1 MLEELLNLSNYSIRI
16 KRIDNILKFKSD
28 NQIDYGDLDN
38 DYIDGEVVFDHVTFK
53 LKNKKILDNISFRA
67 RPNEITTIVGRP
79 GSGKTTIINLLYR
92 LYAVNSGKILIDNES
107 IYRYSKKVYASNIS
121 GVFQNPF
128 VFSASIRENL
138 NIINPNIKEQTK
150 ALKRARIY
158 QKITSL
164 KNQFNTKID
173 LESKVLSDGDLQ
185 KLAIARALLTNAEIL
200 IFDEVT
206 SHADPETIKDI
217 VEILED
223 LKQDHTIIIVTHR
236 PEMMKIADQVIVLKE
251 GKIISKG
258 KNKDVLSKSA
268 LYRTLR
274 TATFVKN
281 SDDEKEFEK
290 SDRSSDII
298 PLDSISNSM
307 IK

>member
-1 MLEELLNLSNYSIRI
+1 M
-16 KRIDNILKFKSD
+16 
-28 NQIDYGDLDN
+28 
-38 DYIDGEVVFDHVTFK
+38 VFDHVTFK

-92 LYAVNSGKILIDNES
+92 LYAANSGKILIDNES
-107 IYRYSKKVYASNIS
+107 IYHYSKKVYASNVS

-138 NIINPNIKEQTK
+138 NIINPNIKEQNK

-173 LESKVLSDGDLQ
+173 LESKVLTDGDLQ

-206 SHADPETIKDI
+206 SHADPETIKEI

-274 TATFVKN
+274 TATFVEN

>member
-1 MLEELLNLSNYSIRI
+1 M
-16 KRIDNILKFKSD
+16 
-28 NQIDYGDLDN
+28 
-38 DYIDGEVVFDHVTFK
+38 
-53 LKNKKILDNISFRA
+53 
-67 RPNEITTIVGRP
+67 
-79 GSGKTTIINLLYR
+79 
-92 LYAVNSGKILIDNES
+92 
-107 IYRYSKKVYASNIS
+107 
-121 GVFQNPF
+121 
-128 VFSASIRENL
+128 
-138 NIINPNIKEQTK
+138 
-150 ALKRARIY
+150 
-158 QKITSL
+158 
-164 KNQFNTKID
+164 
-173 LESKVLSDGDLQ
+173 
-185 KLAIARALLTNAEIL
+185 
-200 IFDEVT
+200 T
-206 SHADPETIKDI
+206 SHADPETIKEI

-274 TATFVKN
+274 TATFVEN

>member
-1 MLEELLNLSNYSIRI
+1 M
-16 KRIDNILKFKSD
+16 
-28 NQIDYGDLDN
+28 
-38 DYIDGEVVFDHVTFK
+38 
-53 LKNKKILDNISFRA
+53 
-67 RPNEITTIVGRP
+67 
-79 GSGKTTIINLLYR
+79 
-92 LYAVNSGKILIDNES
+92 
-107 IYRYSKKVYASNIS
+107 
-121 GVFQNPF
+121 
-128 VFSASIRENL
+128 
-138 NIINPNIKEQTK
+138 
-150 ALKRARIY
+150 
-158 QKITSL
+158 
-164 KNQFNTKID
+164 NQFNTKID
-173 LESKVLSDGDLQ
+173 LESKVLTDGDLQ
-185 KLAIARALLTNAEIL
+185 KLAIARAILTNAEIL

-206 SHADPETIKDI
+206 SHADPETIKEI

-274 TATFVKN
+274 TATFVEN

>member
-1 MLEELLNLSNYSIRI
+1 MIQVENLAFSYQNNKIFKNLSFSI
-16 KRIDNILKFKSD
+16 KK
-28 NQIDYGDLDN
+28 
-38 DYIDGEVVFDHVTFK
+38 GEY
-53 LKNKKILDNISFRA
+53 LCIIGKN
-67 RPNEITTIVGRP
+67 
-79 GSGKTTIINLLYR
+79 GSGKSTLAKLL
-92 LYAVNSGKILIDNES
+92 AGLIFSQEGS
-107 IYRYSKKVYASNIS
+107 VKIS
-121 GVFQNPF
+121 GYDTKNQKDLLEIRKLVGIIFQNPENQIINTT
-128 VFSASIRENL
+128 VFDEVIFGLENL
-138 NIINPNIKEQTK
+138 ATPRENIKEI
-150 ALKRARIY
+150 AEN
-158 QKITSL
+158 SL
-164 KNQFNTKID
+164 KAVD
-173 LESKVLSDGDLQ
+173 LLEYKDRLTYQLSGGEKQ
-185 KLAIARALLTNAEIL
+185 RLAIASVLAMGTEIL

-206 SHADPETIKDI
+206 SHADPETIKEI

-274 TATFVKN
+274 TATFVEN
-281 SDDEKEFEK
+281 SDNEKEFEK